1 MSSQELA
8 RERAQAGTGDPAAG
22 TDGAEGANGA
32 AAQPGKRTAADY
44 KGRIAPIWCPG
55 CGNYAVLSAMQKA
68 FANLDIDPDAL
79 AVVSGIGCS
88 SRMPGFVKCYGYHG
102 AHGRALPSA
111 IGLKC
116 GNPRM
121 TVLVVGGDGDGL
133 SIGMGH
139 FPHAVRR
146 NADITYLMLDN
157 RIYGLTKGQTSPTT
171 CQGMT
176 TKTAPMGVLEMPM
189 NPVRIA
195 IGFDASFVARAY
207 SGQPKQLQGMIEAA
221 LRHKGF
227 SLVHVLSPCVTFG
240 KGSGFDYFG
249 PRVKPLPDD
258 HDVSDMYAA
267 MKASDECG
275 DTIHTGI
282 FYRREHPEY
291 LEQLQAR
298 GGARGRELDAAQ
310 EPQIDVDALI
320 ERFS

>member
-1 MSSQELA
+1 MSNPETIQ
-8 RERAQAGTGDPAAG
+8 QP
-22 TDGAEGANGA
+22 
-32 AAQPGKRTAADY
+32 AQPATPEPAENGGNGIPAPAGQRTAADY

-68 FANLDIDPDAL
+68 LANLEVDPDLL

-102 AHGRALPSA
+102 AHGRALPAA

-139 FPHAVRR
+139 FAHALRR
-146 NADITYLMLDN
+146 NVDLTYLLLDN
-157 RIYGLTKGQTSPTT
+157 RIYGLTKGQASPTT
-171 CQGMT
+171 CQGT
-176 TKTAPMGVLEMPM
+176 LTKSSPQGVLESPM
-189 NPVRIA
+189 SPVRIA

-207 SGQPKQLQGMIEAA
+207 SGQPKQLQAMIEAA
-221 LRHKGF
+221 IQHKGF
-227 SLVHVLSPCVTFG
+227 SLVQVLSPCVTFG
-240 KGSGFDYFG
+240 KGSGFDFFG
-249 PRVKPLPDD
+249 PRVKPLPDG
-258 HDVSDMYAA
+258 HDTGDMYGA
-267 MKASDECG
+267 MKASDDTD
-275 DTIHTGI
+275 DTIYTGI
-282 FYRREHPEY
+282 FFRRESPEY
-291 LEQLQAR
+291 IDQLQAG
-298 GGARGRELDAAQ
+298 GGARGRELDATQ

>member
-1 MSSQELA
+1 MSNPEATQEPVA
-8 RERAQAGTGDPAAG
+8 SATAGTVEEGGNGVPAPAG
-22 TDGAEGANGA
+22 
-32 AAQPGKRTAADY
+32 QRTAADY

-55 CGNYAVLSAMQKA
+55 CGDYAVLSAMQKA
-68 FANLDIDPDAL
+68 LANLDVDPDTL

-139 FPHAVRR
+139 LPHAMRR
-146 NADITYLMLDN
+146 NVDLTYLLLDN

-171 CQGMT
+171 CQGLT
-176 TKTAPMGVLEMPM
+176 TKTAPLGVIESPM

-207 SGQPKQLQGMIEAA
+207 SGQPKQLQAIIEAA
-221 LRHKGF
+221 IQHKGF
-227 SLVHVLSPCVTFG
+227 SLVQVLSPCVTFG
-240 KGSGFDYFG
+240 KGSGFDFFG

-258 HDVSDMYAA
+258 HNAGDMYAA
-267 MKASDECG
+267 MKASDDTN
-275 DTIHTGI
+275 DTIYTGI
-282 FYRREHPEY
+282 FYRHERPEY
-291 LEQLQAR
+291 IQQLQAR

-310 EPQIDVDALI
+310 EPQIEVDELI